1 MAVLL
6 GAPRIDLKTKSP
18 YEMVRRVDYMRRV
31 PYTDALLLHV
41 DIGVDPEVDISRHI
55 HPISLAHL

>member
-6 GAPRIDLKTKSP
+6 GVPRIDLKTKSP
-18 YEMVRRVDYMRRV
+18 YELVRRVDYVRRV

-41 DIGVDPEVDISRHI
+41 DIGIDAEVDISRHI
-55 HPISLAHL
+55 QPINLAHL